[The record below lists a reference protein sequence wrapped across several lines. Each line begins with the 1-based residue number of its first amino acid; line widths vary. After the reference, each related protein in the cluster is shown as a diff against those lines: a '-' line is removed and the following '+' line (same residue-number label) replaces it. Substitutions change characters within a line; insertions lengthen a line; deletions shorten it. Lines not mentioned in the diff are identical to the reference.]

1 MIEVLEEFPGS
12 VSWATGDHEDYYGN
26 VIDIQGVGIVMAF
39 RMEDSALESRIL
51 SPGSMDNLD
60 LNEIQA
66 TWIPEAK
73 VYVLVMDSFVQH
85 IL

>member
-1 MIEVLEEFPGS
+1 MV
-12 VSWATGDHEDYYGN
+12 
-26 VIDIQGVGIVMAF
+26 F
-39 RMEDSALESRIL
+39 RMKNSALESRIL

-66 TWIPEAK
+66 TWIPETK
-73 VYVLVMDSFVQH
+73 VYVLVMDSFEQH